1 MNTGR
6 RIWTLAAAG
15 VMALAITFV
24 LSSTAVSKKPPA
36 TIVIKA
42 CQKKKT
48 PTKFPHKAHVKKLKA
63 HGVKCKTCHHKK
75 SKVKTCSSAKCH
87 AKAQKNIGTCFD
99 KSKKKNPFH
108 KQCIGCHKKMGGKKG
123 LKKGP
128 VKCKGCH
135 PKK

>member
-15 VMALAITFV
+15 AMALAITFV

-36 TIVIKA
+36 NIVIKA

-48 PTKFPHKAHVKKLKA
+48 PTKYSHKLHVTKLKK

-75 SKVKTCSSAKCH
+75 SKVKSCSSAKCH
-87 AKAQKNIGTCFD
+87 AKKQKGVDSCFS
-99 KSKKKNPFH
+99 KSTKKNPYH
-108 KQCIGCHKKMGGKKG
+108 KQCIGCHKKMKGTKG
-123 LKKGP
+123 LKNGP
-128 VKCKGCH
+128 TKCKGCH